1 MKALTLVILLA
12 GFSATVTAQKINEEI
27 SFEIEASEFTPTHKI
42 VVKNINGELNVSGYS
57 GDEIRV
63 VAKKQV
69 WKERGRL
76 NRDEAEE
83 IKLSYRVID
92 GLVFIYVDAPGVQFD
107 FKEGRIGYNMNW
119 DEDNQLRFNFDIDVQ
134 IPENSNVEAATING
148 GDVLVEGMKNRIK
161 ASNVNGSVKVL
172 EAKTTTEANTVNGNI
187 EIWFDENPVADMDFG
202 SVNGTIEIYSPKNFG
217 AVVTFESLHGE
228 LYTDFKDVKRLPH
241 QLNRATNTQD
251 NRYKIS
257 TSSPIQIGEGGPAM
271 SFKLVNGSVYIR
283 ERKS

>member
-1 MKALTLVILLA
+1 MKALTLMILLS
-12 GFSATVTAQKINEEI
+12 GFATSVTAQEINEDI
-27 SFEIEASEFTPTHKI
+27 SFEIEASKFTPNHKI
-42 VVKNINGELNVSGYS
+42 VVKNINGELNVRGYP
-57 GDEIRV
+57 GDEIRI

-69 WKERGRL
+69 WKEQAQL
-76 NRDEAEE
+76 NRDEAEA
-83 IKLSYRVID
+83 IKLSYQVLD
-92 GLVFIYVDAPGVQFD
+92 ELVFVYVDAPGVQFN

-119 DEDNQLRFNFDIDVQ
+119 DEDNQLRFNFDIDIQ
-134 IPENSNVEAATING
+134 IPENSIIEAATING
-148 GDVLVEGMKNRIK
+148 GDVLVQGMNNRIK
-161 ASNVNGSVKVL
+161 ASNINGSVKVL
-172 EAKTTTEANTVNGNI
+172 EAKTTTEANTVNGDI

-228 LYTDFKDVKRLPH
+228 LYTDYKEIKRLPH
-241 QLNRATNTQD
+241 QLNRATNKKD

-257 TSSPIQIGEGGPAM
+257 TSSPIQIGDGGPAM